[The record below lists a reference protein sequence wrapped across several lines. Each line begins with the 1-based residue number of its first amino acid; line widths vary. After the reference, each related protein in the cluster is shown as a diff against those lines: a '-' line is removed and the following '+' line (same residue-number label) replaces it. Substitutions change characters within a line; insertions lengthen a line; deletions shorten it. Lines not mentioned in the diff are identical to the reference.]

1 MCDNYDWERD
11 GALGEGKVQ
20 DKRQNQ
26 AKEHAIY
33 YATELA
39 LLPQALG
46 KQKEVLLNSNECENP
61 WMENKLVICSF
72 CFCYSL
78 SKGN

>member
-46 KQKEVLLNSNECENP
+46 KQKEVLLNSNVKILGWKINQ
-61 WMENKLVICSF
+61 
-72 CFCYSL
+72 
-78 SKGN
+78 